1 MRRVEQLQA
10 AKVSGMSGKSIV
22 FKDFPRQAG
31 LDAQELPAE
40 HRLNKGCEATRSTSI
55 IKNMKK
61 ASASRCG

>member
-40 HRLNKGCEATRSTSI
+40 HRLNKGRESAWSATS
-55 IKNMKK
+55 
-61 ASASRCG
+61 G